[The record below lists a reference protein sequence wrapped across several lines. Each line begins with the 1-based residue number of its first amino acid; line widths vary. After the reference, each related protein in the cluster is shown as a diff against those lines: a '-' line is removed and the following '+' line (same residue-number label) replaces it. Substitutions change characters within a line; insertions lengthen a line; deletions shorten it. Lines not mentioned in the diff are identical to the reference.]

1 MFFVFSG
8 VIWMMVS
15 VFVVC
20 MEVPARLSLENK
32 HGKLWCQAYLQF
44 SILDLLKKKEEEE
57 EEEETRNNRFY
68 PRNNRNN
75 LLFIDFVLHYVFR

>member
-1 MFFVFSG
+1 MVSG
-8 VIWMMVS
+8 VFI
-15 VFVVC
+15 VF
-20 MEVPARLSLENK
+20 
-32 HGKLWCQAYLQF
+32 YLGPT
-44 SILDLLKKKEEEE
+44 LKKEEEE